1 MKLTHVA
8 NLINL
13 FCLIYTTIGVLP
25 VVLTEV
31 MLLGAEIKPKKS
43 FFEIDTWDRI
53 HDISFYS

>member
-1 MKLTHVA
+1 MDKTARGVNYAIFMKLTPVA

-31 MLLGAEIKPKKS
+31 MLLGV
-43 FFEIDTWDRI
+43 
-53 HDISFYS
+53 